1 MDYLENSKMRTKQRF
16 VEAYGKLPML
26 HLEKRNVKP

>member
-16 VEAYGKLPML
+16 VEDYGRLPML
-26 HLEKRNVKP
+26 HLKKRNVKP